1 MHKTNIFLVIEA
13 LSMLVSPQI
22 KTVKPP
28 DKKPGISDRS
38 SFLRRR
44 SFNISVRLAEWLC
57 YNIPLAGLLQNHVG
71 FRDSSSEYQKF
82 FVCWGK
88 MCLMVVFY
96 ESVRFIETT
105 TCQRLVSVGNLN

>member
-44 SFNISVRLAEWLC
+44 SFNISVRLAEWPGC
-57 YNIPLAGLLQNHVG
+57 FKSMLAFVIHPQNTKNSSCVG
-71 FRDSSSEYQKF
+71 AR
-82 FVCWGK
+82 CALW
-88 MCLMVVFY
+88 
-96 ESVRFIETT
+96 
-105 TCQRLVSVGNLN
+105 